1 MKILVAHTNYPA
13 QFRRLLPHWAES
25 GHDVVFL
32 ARSKEWHAPDP
43 DGYRV
48 LPYSRHRDGIN
59 SSQHP
64 YLNRFES
71 AIIEGQAVVRS
82 AINLVNEGWHPDFV
96 INHVG
101 FGSGL
106 FLKQLFPAALKIS
119 LFEWFYNPF
128 GSDVDF
134 LPPHNVSL
142 DHQCK
147 MLVWKTEML
156 QELTSSDIAVVPT
169 NWQKQQ
175 FPSIFHPKLRVI
187 HEGIP
192 VSEFS
197 SYVGSAKDLF
207 DFLPDD
213 KSIKVLTYVSRC
225 IESYRGF
232 QQALEAISELQVKFQ
247 NLHVLLVV
255 TALLMGP
262 RGQTVLSGQIGRELN
277 LHLDPLGTHWLG
289 SLQEDQYRAV
299 LSVST
304 VHMYLTVPFILS
316 WSLLEAMASGC
327 AIVASSTSPV
337 QEVLVHRKSAL
348 LVDFFDVSALVSSV
362 SELLCDQS
370 LRQHLAS
377 NAKAAAQ
384 PFSSEAGCA
393 AWDQLLES

>member
-43 DGYRV
+43 NGYRV

-147 MLVWKTEML
+147 LLVWNTEML

-225 IESYRGF
+225 FESYRGF

-247 NLHVLLVV
+247 NLHVLLVGHDC
-255 TALLMGP
+255 TAYGP
-262 RGQTVLSGQIGRELN
+262 PRPDGVKWSDWARTN
-277 LHLDPLGTHWLG
+277 LHLDASRTHWLG

-316 WSLLEAMASGC
+316 WSLLEATGC
-327 AIVASSTSPV
+327 ALLPVALHLCRRCSSIANLPSSSTSSMS
-337 QEVLVHRKSAL
+337 R
-348 LVDFFDVSALVSSV
+348 
-362 SELLCDQS
+362 
-370 LRQHLAS
+370 
-377 NAKAAAQ
+377 
-384 PFSSEAGCA
+384 
-393 AWDQLLES
+393 AWSPLSRSCFATNRLGST